1 MPLYRAT
8 TPTHTFVFDD
18 NPETAFKTILV
29 SYEQNGAIILE
40 KGKED
45 MVFGAETDEKGGPV
59 YTASVT
65 LSQREVNLFT
75 ANKKQPVYLQ
85 IRALTNDG
93 DAKISEIFQFEVQ
106 RALNDEVLT

>member
-45 MVFGAETDEKGGPV
+45 MVFGTETDEKGVSRPTRSSRSICRSG
-59 YTASVT
+59 
-65 LSQREVNLFT
+65 R
-75 ANKKQPVYLQ
+75 
-85 IRALTNDG
+85 
-93 DAKISEIFQFEVQ
+93 
-106 RALNDEVLT
+106 